1 MIFEKAFNYSF
12 CIHYTAEIF
21 RNPLLGNKFVIH
33 EFSAHLVKV
42 FVRYWRIFVIRE
54 SVIREF
60 FTHDKESI
68 SSGPPRSSVI
78 REYPLFANPL
88 FANFTVFEKYVF

>member
-42 FVRYWRIFVIRE
+42 FVRYWRIFVTRE
-54 SVIREF
+54 SVIGEF

-68 SSGPPRSSVI
+68 SSGPPD
-78 REYPLFANPL
+78 E
-88 FANFTVFEKYVF
+88 FANFTVLKIA

>member
-1 MIFEKAFNYSF
+1 MIFDKAFKYLF
-12 CIHYTAEIF
+12 CIHHTTEIF

-54 SVIREF
+54 SVIGEF
-60 FTHDKESI
+60 ITHDKESI
-68 SSGPPRSSVI
+68 SSGPPDASGI
-78 REYPLFANPL
+78 GEYPLFANP
-88 FANFTVFEKYVF
+88 

>member
-1 MIFEKAFNYSF
+1 MIFEKAFNYLF
-12 CIHYTAEIF
+12 CIHYTTEIF

-42 FVRYWRIFVIRE
+42 FVRYWRIFVTRE
-54 SVIREF
+54 SVIGEF

-68 SSGPPRSSVI
+68 SSGPPDASGI
-78 REYPLFANPL
+78 GEYPLFANP
-88 FANFTVFEKYVF
+88 